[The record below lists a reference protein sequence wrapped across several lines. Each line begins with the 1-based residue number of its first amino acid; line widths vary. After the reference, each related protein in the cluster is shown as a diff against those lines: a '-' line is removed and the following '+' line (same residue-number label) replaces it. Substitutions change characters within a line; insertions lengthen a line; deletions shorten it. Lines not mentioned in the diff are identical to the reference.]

1 MPMPKMATAVM
12 TSMMLKPFLRR
23 NQTNPNRLALI
34 SLLAS
39 VASFMPH
46 HSQLFHFVRQNFG
59 IETETRNF
67 NEDLKFTASIVLITV
82 EQELNYPKVD
92 KTGGHISRCAEK
104 RIFRQCGSTA
114 LQKKT
119 VRHSLPSRLP
129 TCRPYDL
136 PKILLLTLQK
146 SVL

>member
-67 NEDLKFTASIVLITV
+67 NEDSKFTASIVLITV
-82 EQELNYPKVD
+82 EQELNHPKVD
-92 KTGGHISRCAEK
+92 KTGGHIS
-104 RIFRQCGSTA
+104 
-114 LQKKT
+114 
-119 VRHSLPSRLP
+119 
-129 TCRPYDL
+129 
-136 PKILLLTLQK
+136 
-146 SVL
+146 

>member
-82 EQELNYPKVD
+82 EQDPNHPKVD

-104 RIFRQCGSTA
+104 RIFRQCRSTA
-114 LQKKT
+114 LQKKPFAI
-119 VRHSLPSRLP
+119 RCLPDCRLTDLT
-129 TCRPYDL
+129 TCR
-136 PKILLLTLQK
+136 KFFC
-146 SVL
+146 

>member
-59 IETETRNF
+59 IESATSSFWQEGSW
-67 NEDLKFTASIVLITV
+67 SISMLTN
-82 EQELNYPKVD
+82 LNQID
-92 KTGGHISRCAEK
+92 
-104 RIFRQCGSTA
+104 
-114 LQKKT
+114 
-119 VRHSLPSRLP
+119 
-129 TCRPYDL
+129 TCSGT
-136 PKILLLTLQK
+136 I
-146 SVL
+146 